1 MAVEI
6 LKAKT
11 VHPSIIKSA
20 PHGSKGLIKAF
31 WSESMHCIR
40 QILMMDAL
48 YLTCYCQG
56 IFNNITQTVLLWT
69 KKIIYTYDGLRGIK
83 PWGNF
88 HFCVNLCVPLGSH
101 LWFFFLMWRE
111 QVNVW
116 GSLQAY
122 VPQWYIAS
130 KCLPDHLVWQAA
142 LRSGIWWLRST
153 RPHWFL
159 YSSVDLTRSASILT
173 PLSSSRWPKHSL

>member
-11 VHPSIIKSA
+11 VYPSIIKSA

-56 IFNNITQTVLLWT
+56 IFNNITQTVFLWT
-69 KKIIYTYDGLRGIK
+69 KKIIYTYDGLRGNK

-101 LWFFFLMWRE
+101 LWFVFLMWRE

-116 GSLQAY
+116 GRVFKHMFLNGSLPEN
-122 VPQWYIAS
+122 VSLTTW
-130 KCLPDHLVWQAA
+130 
-142 LRSGIWWLRST
+142 SGK
-153 RPHWFL
+153 RPWGL
-159 YSSVDLTRSASILT
+159 ESDDYARLDLTGFSTVL
-173 PLSSSRWPKHSL
+173 